1 MTRGRSLEL
10 YFADGTPDGILTA
23 EVFGWTGHVLRIP
36 RLRLADGL
44 RRREATFTGT
54 YLLLGEQ
61 DGRPRAYVGE
71 AESVVARIRSH
82 DAQKDWWSEA
92 LILTTSADNHH
103 KAHVRY
109 IEARL
114 VQLARAAGN
123 ADLDNGNDPVPASLT
138 EAQQANME
146 EFLDTLQM
154 VLPALGVDLLK
165 SAKTNSSLKLKL
177 PDIEHPTQIYATD
190 DKSALFELCT
200 PKSGVKGTARL
211 EDAKFVV
218 EKGSTA
224 RKEWIDSATKHLTY
238 GSLHRRLLKEA
249 ILEIIG
255 AHAIFTDD
263 YIFSSPSAAAAV
275 LNGRSTNGREAWREQ
290 GTGRTLNE
298 WEAEQLKDLPS

>member
-44 RRREATFTGT
+44 RRPEAGFTGA

-92 LILTTSADNHH
+92 LILTTSADNLH

-123 ADLDNGNDPVPASLT
+123 ADLDNGNDPLPASLT
-138 EAQQANME
+138 EAQRANME
-146 EFLDTLQM
+146 EFLDMLRM
-154 VLPALGVDLLK
+154 VLPALGVTLLD
-165 SAKTNSSLKLKL
+165 SARR
-177 PDIEHPTQIYATD
+177 PAQDVAPTDPAPMFVLQ
-190 DKSALFELCT
+190 SARI
-200 PKSGVKGTARL
+200 GVDCRARL
-211 EDAKFVV
+211 DGARLTVLE
-218 EKGSTA
+218 GSVA
-224 RKEWIDSATKHLTY
+224 RRDWVGLGEHDYGYKALRARLIDEGVLRTGES
-238 GSLHRRLLKEA
+238 
-249 ILEIIG
+249 
-255 AHAIFTDD
+255 HAMFTQD
-263 YIFSSPSAAAAV
+263 YAFNSPSAAAAV
-275 LNGRSTNGREAWREQ
+275 VTGRAANGRVEWRAEPGGQ
-290 GTGRTLNE
+290 TLAD
-298 WEAEQLKDLPS
+298 WEAEQLKDLPE

>member
-44 RRREATFTGT
+44 RRQQAAFTGA

-92 LILTTSADNHH
+92 LILTTSADNLH

-138 EAQQANME
+138 EAQKANME

-154 VLPALGVDLLK
+154 VLPALGVGLLK
-165 SAKTNSSLKLKL
+165 SGKRSVPEQPALSPERPTFVLSTPRNGVEGRAHLDGSDLLVLKGSIARRDWAGK
-177 PDIEHPTQIYATD
+177 
-190 DKSALFELCT
+190 
-200 PKSGVKGTARL
+200 GVHDFGYKMLHARL
-211 EDAKFVV
+211 VAEGV
-218 EKGSTA
+218 
-224 RKEWIDSATKHLTY
+224 
-238 GSLHRRLLKEA
+238 LLQDGE
-249 ILEIIG
+249 
-255 AHAIFTDD
+255 HAIFAQD
-263 YIFSSPSAAAAV
+263 YAFNSPSAAAAV
-275 LNGRSTNGREAWREQ
+275 MNGRPANGRIEWTEQ
-290 GTGRTLNE
+290 GTGLTLHE
-298 WEAEQLKDLPS
+298 WEAEQLKDLPE